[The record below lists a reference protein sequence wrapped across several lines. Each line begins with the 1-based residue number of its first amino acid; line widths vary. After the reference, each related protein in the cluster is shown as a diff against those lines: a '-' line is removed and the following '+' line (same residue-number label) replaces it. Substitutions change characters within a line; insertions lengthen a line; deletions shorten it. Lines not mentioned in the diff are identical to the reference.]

1 MSRPPTPPIYFFLI
15 DVSKEAVQS
24 GMLEMTIHVLKD
36 TINNDLL
43 WGGQRTL
50 VIFSMNSIK
59 NNIFRLESLHMTLLC
74 IFII

>member
-50 VIFSMNSIK
+50 VIFLKRFLIK
-59 NNIFRLESLHMTLLC
+59 KIFLDWIRY
-74 IFII
+74 I